1 MNKASGALL
10 LLIAIGLCG
19 ESSPA
24 GPRTVELRGAK
35 AQPNQAFG
43 FRAHQSAN
51 GEITG
56 YIVSNSSP
64 DYSAPFVIE
73 GRVTCLRVVG
83 NKAAIGGDLQRYF
96 QEDISEASQYHGWV
110 FFVEDNRTHP
120 GLWDRIS
127 KYIYVSPA
135 PPTDC
140 PIPGPDSATE
150 DVRDAD
156 VVVSTEE

>member
-1 MNKASGALL
+1 MNRLSAGLL
-10 LLIAIGLCG
+10 VLIAIGFCG

-24 GPRTVELRGAK
+24 GPRTVELRDATVY
-35 AQPNQAFG
+35 ANQSFG
-43 FRAHQSAN
+43 FRAHQSAT

-73 GRVTCLRVVG
+73 GRVRCLRVLG
-83 NKAAIGGDLQRYF
+83 NRASIGGELQRYF

-110 FFVEDNRTHP
+110 FFVEDNSAHP
-120 GLWDRIS
+120 GTPDRIS
-127 KYIYVSPA
+127 KYIYVSNTPV
-135 PPTDC
+135 TDC

>member
-1 MNKASGALL
+1 MNRISAALL
-10 LLIAIGLCG
+10 LLIALGSCG

-43 FRAHQSAN
+43 FRAHQSSS
-51 GEITG
+51 GEING
-56 YIVSNSSP
+56 YIVSTSSP
-64 DYSAPFVIE
+64 DYSSPFVIE
-73 GRVTCLRVVG
+73 GRVTCLRVLG
-83 NKAAIGGDLQRYF
+83 NRASIGGELQRYF

-110 FFVEDNRTHP
+110 FYVEDNRDHP

-127 KYIYVSPA
+127 KYIYVSPK
-135 PPTDC
+135 PPADC

-150 DVRDAD
+150 DIRDAD
-156 VVVSTEE
+156 VFVSTEE